1 MLKTFFFFV
10 ILLLK
15 CLAHIQF
22 ACFMGGL
29 QQHVTETP
37 INRIGTTKAFCL
49 SENYDFFY
57 LDKAKK
63 NSHLINFVYCVVFRS
78 MYFYKETEDNDNSLI
93 IQNTG

>member
-1 MLKTFFFFV
+1 MSRSYS
-10 ILLLK
+10 I
-15 CLAHIQF
+15 CLFCGWTSA
-22 ACFMGGL
+22 L
-29 QQHVTETP
+29 EHVTETP